1 MKKFL
6 AAAVLIGLS
15 VTLVPIASGDVPE
28 ENFYPT
34 VKQESGW
41 MGYNS
46 DNSIGHTEPSSLYA
60 LAILSR
66 GDSPKSMYL
75 CDSLETKECTTPEIN
90 AYQFTSKF
98 TKCNSASDSDCI
110 DSFSIKNEDGSIIPA
125 TFQRNWGPDPVY
137 KGDKAK
143 FLPTG
148 YGSSTWTL
156 TNSKGITET
165 YALALGLMASL
176 ICVAGPIKRISIHS
190 RHQFNQLR
198 KLPALHIIPLLQMS
212 LNVEMVFLKDI
223 TQRLSSKA
231 VKL

>member
-1 MKKFL
+1 M
-6 AAAVLIGLS
+6 
-15 VTLVPIASGDVPE
+15 PE

-165 YALALGLMASL
+165 YALSVGVNGFLDLRSRPDKANFHSFSASIQPVKEAKNLKPGVHTVPTYIDKEVASL
-176 ICVAGPIKRISIHS
+176 
-190 RHQFNQLR
+190 
-198 KLPALHIIPLLQMS
+198 KLQSMGGKIDVLTPAQDMY
-212 LNVEMVFLKDI
+212 LNSWEHG
-223 TQRLSSKA
+223 S
-231 VKL
+231 